1 MLSTRSF
8 RALTNIELDP
18 KLADRGVGRTPLIP
32 KEKQLPP
39 GRIHLA
45 AGGAFNPT
53 EAASES
59 LQAVLEALGDA
70 AHAGMLEKKA
80 LPDGWTPLMH
90 AVRSGKLS
98 DVEAL
103 LALGADVMTRDR
115 ESRTRARAPRH
126 TGPIINMRFALLP
139 FCPCPGSCALHDPCG
154 LLVDIAPLLTLS
166 LTLSHVRCAC
176 WQATATPPCTRP
188 PSPAPRPRWRRSSAG
203 VPTWRRTTG
212 TAGRRCT
219 RRPTLAGRTCA
230 RCSCA
235 LAPPMAP
242 AEADRSRQA

>member
-1 MLSTRSF
+1 MVVLESGYASGTGFAAPQGLVDSDIAAGVERIYTAPSDLPVDARGEASMLSTRSF

-115 ESRTRARAPRH
+115 ESRTRARPPPHRTHHQHAFCP
-126 TGPIINMRFALLP
+126 FALLP
-139 FCPCPGSCALHDPCG
+139 FCP
-154 LLVDIAPLLTLS
+154 
-166 LTLSHVRCAC
+166 
-176 WQATATPPCTRP
+176 
-188 PSPAPRPRWRRSSAG
+188 
-203 VPTWRRTTG
+203 
-212 TAGRRCT
+212 
-219 RRPTLAGRTCA
+219 
-230 RCSCA
+230 
-235 LAPPMAP
+235 
-242 AEADRSRQA
+242 